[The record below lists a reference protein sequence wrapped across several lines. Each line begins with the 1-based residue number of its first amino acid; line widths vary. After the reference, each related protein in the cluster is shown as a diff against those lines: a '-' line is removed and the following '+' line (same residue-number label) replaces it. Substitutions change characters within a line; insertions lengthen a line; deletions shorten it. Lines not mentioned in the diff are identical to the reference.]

1 MALEDKTAN
10 NTVIL
15 VVDDDRTTLM
25 TLEARLQSYGY
36 IVFTAINGKL
46 ACEIIKKEHEIIDA
60 IILDRM
66 MPEMDG
72 LHIIEWLGKQPN
84 LIKPPIIMQTG
95 LDKPDQIKEGI
106 DAGVFYYLTKP
117 TAEELLRSVVL
128 AAVKESKQKRIL
140 RKELKSHKTSFHLI
154 NRAVFSIQNMS
165 EAESL
170 SCFLANCFPSPEVV
184 LPGIAEL
191 IINAIEHGN
200 LSISYEDKTA
210 FLTAGKWRE
219 EVDKRAQLPENINKK
234 VEVDFS
240 KAEDKYVLKISD
252 QGPGFIWQKYMQIDP
267 ARALD
272 NHGRGIAR
280 ANMTFSSLQYN
291 KEGNQVLATI
301 DNMMLSTLEW

>member
-1 MALEDKTAN
+1 MTLEDKIAN
-10 NTVIL
+10 SPIIL

-25 TLEARLQSYGY
+25 TLEARLQSYGCT
-36 IVFTAINGKL
+36 VLTAINGQL

-66 MPEMDG
+66 MPGMDG
-72 LHIIEWLGKQPN
+72 LQVIGWLDEQSN
-84 LIKPPIIMQTG
+84 LIKPPVIMQTG

-106 DAGVFYYLTKP
+106 DAGVFYYLAKP

-140 RKELKSHKTSFHLI
+140 RKELKSHKTSFQLI
-154 NRAVFSIQNMS
+154 NRALFYVQNMS
-165 EAESL
+165 EAENL

-184 LPGIAEL
+184 LSGIAEL
-191 IINAIEHGN
+191 IVNAVEHGN

-210 FLTAGKWRE
+210 FLTTGKWRE
-219 EVDKRAQLPENINKK
+219 ELDKRAQLPENINKK

-240 KAEDKYVLKISD
+240 KNEDKYVLKISD
-252 QGPGFIWQKYMQIDP
+252 QGAGFIWQKYMQIDP

-280 ANMTFSSLQYN
+280 ANMIFSSLEYN

-301 DNMMLSTLEW
+301 DNKVLSTLEW